1 MFTIS
6 RAGKNEFK
14 MNKRGEMKENRSD
27 RISKLKQDTMKPY
40 QLSFL
45 NNPMIQI
52 SNSKQK

>member
-45 NNPMIQI
+45 HHPMIQI
-52 SNSKQK
+52 SSSKQN

>member
-1 MFTIS
+1 MNF
-6 RAGKNEFK
+6 G

-52 SNSKQK
+52 SNSKKDKDDTF

>member
-1 MFTIS
+1 MNF
-6 RAGKNEFK
+6 G

-45 NNPMIQI
+45 YYSMIQI
-52 SNSKQK
+52 SSYKQN

>member
-1 MFTIS
+1 
-6 RAGKNEFK
+6 
-14 MNKRGEMKENRSD
+14 MNFGMSKRGEMKENRSD

-40 QLSFL
+40 QLSLL